1 MDRTTKGEARGH
13 RDVCGDRI
21 KGAGDAL
28 SLRRVPARRVVL
40 SGMDRRT
47 VDAEFLNNA
56 QRGVLRGKPLPIC

>member
-1 MDRTTKGEARGH
+1 MDRTTKGEARDH

-28 SLRRVPARRVVL
+28 SLRRVPARRAEL

-56 QRGVLRGKPLPIC
+56 